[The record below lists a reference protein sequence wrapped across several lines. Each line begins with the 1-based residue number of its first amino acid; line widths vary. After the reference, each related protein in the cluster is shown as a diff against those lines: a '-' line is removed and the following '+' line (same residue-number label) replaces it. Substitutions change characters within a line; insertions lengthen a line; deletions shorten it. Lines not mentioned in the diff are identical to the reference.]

1 MTELISITQVTTEDA
16 AITVMCNAAMRICGD
31 ENSCCVNES
40 DTGAHFLFQVAVFL
54 PLPLNT

>member
-1 MTELISITQVTTEDA
+1 MTGLIPITQVTTGNA
-16 AITVMCNAAMRICGD
+16 AITVMYNAAIRICGD

-40 DTGAHFLFQVAVFL
+40 RIGFHFLFQVAVFH